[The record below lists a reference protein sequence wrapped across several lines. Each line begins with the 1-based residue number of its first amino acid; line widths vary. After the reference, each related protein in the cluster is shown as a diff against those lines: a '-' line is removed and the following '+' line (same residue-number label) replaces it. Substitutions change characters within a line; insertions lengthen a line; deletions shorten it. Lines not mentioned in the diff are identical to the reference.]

1 MEGTMFRSIV
11 VPLDGSPLATRALTY
26 ATLVAAP
33 GARITLI
40 GAVEPPINDLFTLS
54 RSRQIVDEMS
64 FCRDIL
70 SREVEERAEPLRA
83 RGFDVVTTV
92 RTGGPIGEIIGCAH
106 DEHADLIVMA
116 THGSGGLA
124 RWAFGSVTNNVLHN
138 TTAPTLVVH
147 ASVAEDPSARPR
159 VDGIIV
165 PLDGSPTAEEA
176 IPIAQDI
183 ATGLALPLQIVRVIS
198 NASSLLYRDPLAD
211 DAAIRRLSA
220 ALAHAR
226 SNAERAVEA
235 IVARLNS
242 ATLRA
247 TGTVFTGDPAA
258 VLSAYLREQPDSLVV
273 MASHG
278 EHDPQPWLFGNV
290 AEKIVAT
297 APNPTLVVHPSSR
310 VVPFL
315 HVDPALAARYPD

>member
-1 MEGTMFRSIV
+1 MAIKRIV
-11 VPLDGSPLATRALTY
+11 VATDGSEPAQRAVAWSAELATSLNAEITAVHAIGRTY
-26 ATLVAAP
+26 HPAQMASAMYVPDDYEAMLKEVNETLM
-33 GARITLI
+33 T
-40 GAVEPPINDLFTLS
+40 
-54 RSRQIVDEMS
+54 QW
-64 FCRDIL
+64 CQ
-70 SREVEERAEPLRA
+70 PLRDA
-83 RGFDVVTTV
+83 HV
-92 RTGGPIGEIIGCAH
+92 RFHCLVRDGAPAEMILLTAL